1 MLDAVLYSVFG
12 TVILL
17 VIFRMIYGPNDC
29 LNEPEKKLIK
39 GLPLKKGPWEI
50 ELKVEQRPGGPM
62 SRCPC
67 SSKHKD

>member
-39 GLPLKKGPWEI
+39 GLPLKKGPWE
-50 ELKVEQRPGGPM
+50 M
-62 SRCPC
+62 
-67 SSKHKD
+67 